1 MPNAFARSL
10 ALVNVVL
17 SRASAAGASR
27 RRTGGLYEAV
37 LALVRGTGYQ
47 GLTLDAVAA
56 LAHVSKATLYRP

>member
-1 MPNAFARSL
+1 MPNASARAL

-17 SRASAAGASR
+17 SRASAAARAG
-27 RRTGGLYEAV
+27 RRTGGLYEAA